1 MPDVDLWAIL
11 ERLRSQEY
19 VDLDLPPKISTNLS
33 ERIRA
38 QTRSIESVMKGT
50 RYSEEQIVRILREA
64 EGGQTI
70 TETCRKHGI
79 AETTFFRWR
88 ERYAGMSVSDVAK
101 MKRLEAENARLKR
114 LLAERDLEIDA
125 VKDLLSKKW

>member
-1 MPDVDLWAIL
+1 
-11 ERLRSQEY
+11 
-19 VDLDLPPKISTNLS
+19 
-33 ERIRA
+33 
-38 QTRSIESVMKGT
+38 MKGT

-101 MKRLEAENARLKR
+101 MKQLEAENARLKR